1 MADSDESKRKLFIF
15 SLDTDSGQV
24 VKFES
29 ADTGG
34 RHELSEEEKAKLA
47 KEGGDGALEE
57 LLEEAFE
64 AGIACVMG
72 DDSAENGGAIKSQ
85 EDADLRRLLLD
96 PLIEHSGAARLM
108 RREVLSRAILRS
120 LIQQSLNS
128 KPGSGAGGALQ
139 TGRSGSRRTT

>member
-29 ADTGG
+29 VDTAG
-34 RHELSEEEKAKLA
+34 RHELSEEEKATLA
-47 KEGGDGALEE
+47 KEGSDSPIEE

-72 DDSAENGGAIKSQ
+72 DASDNGAIKSK
-85 EDADLRRLLLD
+85 EDEDLHRLLLE
-96 PLIEHSGAARLM
+96 PLIEHSSAARLM

-120 LIQQSLNS
+120 LIRQSLNS
-128 KPGSGAGGALQ
+128 KPGSGAGALQ
-139 TGRSGSRRTT
+139 SERSQSRRTT